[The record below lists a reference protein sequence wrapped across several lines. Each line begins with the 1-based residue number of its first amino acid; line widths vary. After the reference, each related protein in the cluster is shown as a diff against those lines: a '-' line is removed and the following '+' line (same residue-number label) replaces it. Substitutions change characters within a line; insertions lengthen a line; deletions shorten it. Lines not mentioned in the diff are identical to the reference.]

1 MKMGTSSS
9 SGMERLRTGQLGL
22 KIKLVEEST
31 KGDITSMIRSR
42 CSPGMVPSSLE
53 LKKLTRTV
61 KFQPRS
67 VIRRT
72 KTALDLVMVICL
84 DLMECRLKP
93 SMAAAP
99 LPRSKMMKT
108 TSLKRSSITS
118 KGKTISILDKWML
131 QGLTDQWDLKIS
143 RTRMLEWL
151 LASRSRETVSRLCFI
166 IQTMKI
172 SSGRSLSPS
181 RRSQP
186 LRPRSSR
193 AMLAESH

>member
-1 MKMGTSSS
+1 M
-9 SGMERLRTGQLGL
+9 GQLGL

-31 KGDITSMIRSR
+31 KEDITSMIRSR
-42 CSPGMVPSSLE
+42 CSPGMVPLSLE
-53 LKKLTRTV
+53 LKKLMWTV

-72 KTALDLVMVICL
+72 KTALDLVMVISL

-93 SMAAAP
+93 GMAAAP
-99 LPRSKMMKT
+99 LPKSKMMKT

-131 QGLTDQWDLKIS
+131 QSLTDQWDLKIS
-143 RTRMLEWL
+143 RIRMPEWL
-151 LASRSRETVSRLCFI
+151 LASRSRETVSQLFFI

-172 SSGRSLSPS
+172 SSGRLPSPS
-181 RRSQP
+181 WRNQP
-186 LRPRSSR
+186 LQPRSSQ